1 MNIKIV
7 AALLFLFLSFSS
19 YLKADGFY
27 SYSIGQFDVNDTF
40 DSLEA
45 RVEYLSNNN
54 FNEKYEL
61 KPFLGFM
68 VNTDSGKYF
77 YLGLRKDYS
86 LSNKWN
92 LTPSFATGYYDQGS
106 SKDLGNNLEFRSQ
119 LELSYNL
126 EKNKRVGISLNHIS
140 NASLADQNPGT
151 ESIVISFINPF
162 SYLAPRSSSFTLP
175 INPTCVPN
183 CDKPTIELATEPP
196 EIVFSIFKFDK
207 SFMNSS
213 LSKINFILPLD
224 KLF

>member
-126 EKNKRVGISLNHIS
+126 EKNKGYGTSAHMDGIKKCGVSPWHRIS
-140 NASLADQNPGT
+140 
-151 ESIVISFINPF
+151 
-162 SYLAPRSSSFTLP
+162 Y
-175 INPTCVPN
+175 
-183 CDKPTIELATEPP
+183 KPC
-196 EIVFSIFKFDK
+196 
-207 SFMNSS
+207 S
-213 LSKINFILPLD
+213 LSQINNEDYYI
-224 KLF
+224 

>member
-126 EKNKRVGISLNHIS
+126 EKNKRVG
-140 NASLADQNPGT
+140 
-151 ESIVISFINPF
+151 
-162 SYLAPRSSSFTLP
+162 SYT
-175 INPTCVPN
+175 
-183 CDKPTIELATEPP
+183 
-196 EIVFSIFKFDK
+196 
-207 SFMNSS
+207 
-213 LSKINFILPLD
+213 
-224 KLF
+224 

>member
-68 VNTDSGKYF
+68 FNTDSGKYF

-140 NASLADQNPGT
+140 NASLADENPGT

-162 SYLAPRSSSFTLP
+162 
-175 INPTCVPN
+175 
-183 CDKPTIELATEPP
+183 
-196 EIVFSIFKFDK
+196 
-207 SFMNSS
+207 
-213 LSKINFILPLD
+213 
-224 KLF
+224 